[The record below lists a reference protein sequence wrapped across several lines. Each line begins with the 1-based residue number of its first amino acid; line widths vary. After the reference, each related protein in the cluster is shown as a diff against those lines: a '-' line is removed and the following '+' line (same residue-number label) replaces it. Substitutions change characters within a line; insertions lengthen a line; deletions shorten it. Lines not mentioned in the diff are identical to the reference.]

1 MLFRSGVVEMA
12 QVTPPVGFNL
22 FVLQGLTGRELPELA
37 RMALPFFGLLVLA
50 VLMIYLFPQTVLWLP
65 GLM

>member
-1 MLFRSGVVEMA
+1 
-12 QVTPPVGFNL
+12 VGFNL

-65 GLM
+65 SLM